1 MTQRMSIVFTKCS
14 IEIYYTKRSGGRS
27 REVRE
32 WQRMCW
38 WLSVSSSNF
47 YLPLRVARP
56 AWQDPCNFLSLTEWL
71 ALAYCRP
78 LSDPGLTA
86 PLSNLNRL
94 RLSPLTGRLG
104 CRRGQTHWHDDS
116 RQLDSFKFQWLDC
129 SRSSRVRGT
138 GWPMPLQVGRLR
150 VGEPAPAG
158 GNCQPDSESLAHSDG
173 LGLECHWQWVS
184 VHALLWVPLPP
195 PARICQYMPVY
206 ASICKYMHVYARMCR
221 WSGQK
226 TTKCEKHVCAR
237 ICTYMHVYEC
247 IWKYD
252 GIRYRK
258 CPFSVSPPLA
268 VGCTHDVSSWW
279 SATAV

>member
-86 PLSNLNRL
+86 PLSNLNR
-94 RLSPLTGRLG
+94 P
-104 CRRGQTHWHDDS
+104 CR
-116 RQLDSFKFQWLDC
+116 FK
-129 SRSSRVRGT
+129 S
-138 GWPMPLQVGRLR
+138 
-150 VGEPAPAG
+150 A
-158 GNCQPDSESLAHSDG
+158 DSESASPHPQAATASLTRRVWHTQWRTRTRMPLAVG
-173 LGLECHWQWVS
+173 VS
-184 VHALLWVPLPP
+184 ACPSLRPPPP

-258 CPFSVSPPLA
+258 CPFSVSPPVTVVT
-268 VGCTHDVSSWW
+268 VGCTHDVSSWLGW

>member
-1 MTQRMSIVFTKCS
+1 MTQRMSIVFAKCS

-116 RQLDSFKFQWLDC
+116 RQLDSFKFKWLDC

-158 GNCQPDSESLAHSDG
+158 GNCQPDSESLAYTVTDSDSNATG
-173 LGLECHWQWVS
+173 SGCQCMPFSES
-184 VHALLWVPLPP
+184 PP
-195 PARICQYMPVY
+195 PRLPVY
-206 ASICKYMHVYARMCR
+206 ASICQYMHVYASICMYMHVCVGEVGRKRLSVKSMYMHVYAR
-221 WSGQK
+221 
-226 TTKCEKHVCAR
+226 
-237 ICTYMHVYEC
+237 ICTYMNVYE
-247 IWKYD
+247 
-252 GIRYRK
+252 
-258 CPFSVSPPLA
+258 SMMVSDTENAHFQYLRQ
-268 VGCTHDVSSWW
+268 SR
-279 SATAV
+279 